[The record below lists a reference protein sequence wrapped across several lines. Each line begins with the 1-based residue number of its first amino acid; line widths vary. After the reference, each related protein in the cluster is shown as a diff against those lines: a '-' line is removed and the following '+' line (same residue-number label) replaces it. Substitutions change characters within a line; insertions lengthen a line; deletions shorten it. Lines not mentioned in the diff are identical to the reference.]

1 MALFTQKKGDIRKSC
16 PSHSLRKKQGNFYPL
31 SEQQGNQQGNV
42 KATLYTNKA
51 TIGQPEDNKKLPSP
65 PPEVAP
71 QGNRKLPPV
80 YGIDAHK
87 KRTNYGRY

>member
-65 PPEVAP
+65 P
-71 QGNRKLPPV
+71 QKLHPRATGSCPLFM
-80 YGIDAHK
+80 G
-87 KRTNYGRY
+87 

>member
-1 MALFTQKKGDIRKSC
+1 MTLFTQKKGDIRKSC

-65 PPEVAP
+65 PRSCTPGQPEVAP
-71 QGNRKLPPV
+71 CLWDR
-80 YGIDAHK
+80 
-87 KRTNYGRY
+87 RT